1 MKNRTNH
8 FPFLFVISCL
18 IALFLAKPVGASSY
32 YRTFS
37 DIETHS
43 DLEAAVYW
51 ANLTDVMK
59 GTSASKFSPKTYISG
74 KTVVKA
80 LEKLDPSYDGTVG
93 SAYTVKGTDK
103 GLKRN
108 RKKVTR
114 EQFAVALYNYAK
126 SHGAKVSAKKKLS
139 SYTDYEKLN
148 EEARKAYSWALK
160 KGLVPKASGGRI
172 NPQKKMTRAQAVT
185 GLYKLHKL
193 LPDYRKDLGAAS
205 FNEIV
210 LREIAEV
217 KPYGGYYTGSYA
229 GGAFSKTAWQGMNE
243 AYKMKGARPVINLAK
258 ARPSFCSS
266 ACYMVLVRSLLTW
279 DTYENSGTRISA
291 KSWRALKPYT
301 VRGLSYPVQDDGV
314 GAWGRANANGPGMA
328 VLIRELK
335 AGENVLIKNRKEYK
349 SDSAYWSAW
358 GQAEPGDFLKIFRSG
373 AIGASERGHM
383 VVYLGRKKASS
394 GGKRDDIVYYWS
406 SNGSRAD
413 SSKGYSIAS
422 CRASEIYRGVITKV
436 TKPQAFAQASKI
448 SPTKRD
454 EWLRSLLDVN
464 VSLADMKKHIS

>member
-1 MKNRTNH
+1 MNNRKNT
-8 FPFLFVISCL
+8 LSILCASVLMLVLLLSV
-18 IALFLAKPVGASSY
+18 PVSAATY
-32 YRTFS
+32 YRAFS
-37 DIETHS
+37 DVETHT

-51 ANLTDVMK
+51 STLTDVMK

-74 KTVVKA
+74 KNVVKA
-80 LEKLDPSYDGTVG
+80 LEKLDPAYDGAAG
-93 SAYTVKGTDK
+93 SSYTVKGVDK

-126 SHGAKVSAKKKLS
+126 SHGAKMSGKKKLS
-139 SYTDYEKLN
+139 GYKDYEKLS

-172 NPQKKMTRAQAVT
+172 GSQKKMTRAQAVQ

-193 LPDYRKDLGAAS
+193 LPNYRKDLGGTS
-205 FNEIV
+205 FNKII

-217 KPYGGYYTGSYA
+217 KPYGGYYTGSSA
-229 GGAFSKTAWQGMNE
+229 GGGFSKTTWQGMNE
-243 AYKMKGARPVINLAK
+243 AYKMKGARPVIDLAK

-266 ACYMVLVRSLLTW
+266 ACYMVLVRSVLTW
-279 DTYENSGTRISA
+279 DTYANTGTPVSV

-301 VRGLSYPVQDDGV
+301 VQGLTYPVQDDGV

-328 VLIRELK
+328 VLIRELG
-335 AGENVLIKNRKEYK
+335 AGENILIKNKKEYK
-349 SDSAYWSAW
+349 SESAYWSAW
-358 GQAEPGDFLKIFRSG
+358 ERAEPGDFLKIFRSA

-394 GGKRDDIVYYWS
+394 GGVRDDIVYYWS

-413 SSKGYSIAS
+413 TSKGYSISS

-436 TKPQAFAQASKI
+436 TKPQAFAGASKI
-448 SPTKRD
+448 SPTNRD
-454 EWLRSLLDVN
+454 KWLRSLLDVN